1 MKIYKPKKR
10 KYFMMKILIAI
21 SFYVKSRLNCSRVYN
36 YLDEESKNKIDI
48 WLGLRPAM
56 VLMLML
62 MIFCFK
68 MFNL

>member
-48 WLGLRPAM
+48 WLGLTPAM

>member
-48 WLGLRPAM
+48 WLGLTLN
-56 VLMLML
+56 VNDIL
-62 MIFCFK
+62 F
-68 MFNL
+68 